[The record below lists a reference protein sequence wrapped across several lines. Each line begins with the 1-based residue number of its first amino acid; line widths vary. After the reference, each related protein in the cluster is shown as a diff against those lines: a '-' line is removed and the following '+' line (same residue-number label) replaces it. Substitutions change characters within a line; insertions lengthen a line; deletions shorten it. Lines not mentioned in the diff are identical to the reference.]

1 MTKSSSDLE
10 KQPDHSTDQTTDLE
24 HPAEAAADLS
34 PAPDG
39 GRVAWLVA
47 VGACCTSFAG
57 LGFANSTGIFIEYY
71 LSHQLQ
77 DKTADDVAWI
87 GSLSNF
93 IQFASGCIGGP
104 LFDRYGAWVIRPAA
118 LLYLLAIMMTSL
130 CHEYWQFMLAQG
142 VLLGIGMGGLMFPA
156 LAAVSQWFDK
166 KRAAALG
173 ITISGSSIG
182 GVVIPIVFSKL
193 LNDSSLG
200 FGWSVRVV
208 GFIMLPFLLFS
219 CVFIK
224 ARLPP
229 KVSSFFDGSAFKQ
242 TEFCL
247 LAGAMFFMMLGVFTP
262 LFYIPTLA
270 VSRGMNATLASY
282 LLAIINGASIFGR
295 IIPGVLADKLGPSN
309 VFSVAGIV
317 TGVIV
322 CCLNEPSGTGE
333 FVVYCIFIGF
343 CSGTVIS
350 GGSAALARTVKN
362 PQLMGTY
369 LGMGMGLSSIAV
381 LIGPPINGRLLDQY
395 GFLSVGLFS
404 GLVCLAGGA
413 LAITS
418 KVFSPHGVI
427 SKF

>member
-1 MTKSSSDLE
+1 MAWAGQSAHPGISDRQKRQLHHIATMTKSSSDLE
-10 KQPDHSTDQTTDLE
+10 KQPDHSTDQTTDVE
-24 HPAEAAADLS
+24 PSVEAAAELS

-77 DKTADDVAWI
+77 DKTPDDVAWI

-118 LLYLLAIMMTSL
+118 ILYLLAIMMTSL

-156 LAAVSQWFDK
+156 LAA
-166 KRAAALG
+166 
-173 ITISGSSIG
+173 
-182 GVVIPIVFSKL
+182 L

-208 GFIMLPFLLFS
+208 GFVMMPFLLFS

-322 CCLNEPSGTGE
+322 CCLDEPSGTAQ
-333 FVVYCIFIGF
+333 FVVYCVFIGF

-404 GLVCLAGGA
+404 GLVCLVGGA
-413 LAITS
+413 LALLS
-418 KVFSPHGVI
+418 KVFSPHGLI